1 MEVHV
6 MHSGSRFSLT
16 GVATSVGALFLV
28 VTSFGCAGVKAPGA
42 DSGGGGN
49 GGGGV
54 HPGAGGHIVQPCTG
68 PNGKCTDFP
77 TAPIVDQG
85 VSTSFCASPSNSGG
99 PCILEPQDGSLFPSN
114 WLRPRVN
121 ASGISGPMKVTVHAD
136 MEANDLVV
144 YTSGN
149 VWAMPKDIWVSLA
162 SHVQDAPI
170 TISVCG
176 TNGAQSTSTITIAP
190 AQAAGSMVFW
200 AANPAFADI
209 DEHTCQTA
217 PTPNCQNVASLLGFS
232 VGDETVEP
240 VLGIG
245 QVAQQSK
252 VDNGAPATVTCIGCH
267 SATPDKGFVTFV
279 DSYPWRTATASVEGA
294 TGMVPSGMQLTPA
307 ISASGLAT
315 LLQPGWGPFAFSL
328 NKSGNNPYW
337 QPGTMRIGIG
347 ALGLQNPLSPD
358 YSNLPDSN
366 DSPHLAWFNLDGAA
380 RPHQDIDQGNWAYAN
395 FDPTVT
401 DISSGKSLGF
411 IPHNGDLCG
420 NVPCGAGMPT
430 WSHDGKTIVYVS
442 TNAAQSGRFNMENP
456 DPPKI
461 GGAQAVHN
469 AFRLPGLTNLYSVP
483 FNNGNG
489 GTATPIAG
497 AASNQFEEYYPALS
511 SDDSMV
517 AFTSVPAGQAMYA
530 NPSAE
535 ISVVPTMGGA
545 ATRLKANDP
554 PSCSGKSS
562 PGVNNH
568 WSKWSPEV
576 ASGPKGKYYWMIFS
590 SNRAGLPP
598 VASSAGRPIQIS
610 QLYLAPILIG
620 GEQFTVTT
628 YPAIYLWNQPTN
640 SVNTTPAWET
650 FDIPVIGYQP

>member
-1 MEVHV
+1 

-16 GVATSVGALFLV
+16 GVATWAAALFLMV
-28 VTSFGCAGVKAPGA
+28 SAYGCAGVKAPGA
-42 DSGGGGN
+42 DSGGGG
-49 GGGGV
+49 GGV
-54 HPGAGGHIVQPCTG
+54 HPGSGGRGVTVQPCSG
-68 PNGKCTDFP
+68 PGGKCTDFP
-77 TAPIVDQG
+77 PGATADPG
-85 VSTSFCASPSNSGG
+85 VSMDFCATPSNSGG

-121 ASGISGPMKVTVHAD
+121 VSGINGPMKVTVHSD
-136 MEANDLVV
+136 KELNDLVV
-144 YTSGN
+144 YTASN
-149 VWAMPKDIWVSLA
+149 VWAMPKDIWMLLA
-162 SHVQDAPI
+162 GHVQDSPI

-190 AQAAGSMVFW
+190 AQATGSMVFW

-209 DEHTCQTA
+209 DEHACQTA
-217 PTPNCQNVASLLGFS
+217 PNSNCQNVASLLGFS
-232 VGDETVEP
+232 VGDETTES

-245 QVAQQSK
+245 QVAQTSK
-252 VDNGAPATVTCIGCH
+252 VDNGATAPVTCIGCH

-294 TGMVPSGMQLTPA
+294 TGMVPSGMQLQPA

-315 LLQPGWGPFAFSL
+315 LQQPGWGPFTFSL
-328 NKSGNNPYW
+328 NKGTNPYW
-337 QPGTMRIGIG
+337 VPGTMRIGVG
-347 ALGLQNPLSPD
+347 ALGLQNPLQPD
-358 YSNLPDSN
+358 YSNAPDQN
-366 DSPHLAWFNLDGAA
+366 DSPHLAWINLDGAA
-380 RPHQDIDQGNWAYAN
+380 RPHQDSDQGNWAYAN

-411 IPHNGDLCG
+411 IPHNGDMCG
-420 NVPCGAGMPT
+420 NVACGAGMPT
-430 WSHDGKTIVYVS
+430 WSHDGKNIVYVS
-442 TNAAQSGRFNMENP
+442 TNAGLSGRFNEEMP

-461 GGAQAVHN
+461 GGGQAAHN
-469 AFRLPGLTNLYSVP
+469 AFRVPGMTNLYSVP

-489 GTATPIAG
+489 GTATPIMG
-497 AASNQFEEYYPALS
+497 AASSQFEEYYPALS
-511 SDDSMV
+511 PDDKMV

-535 ISVVPTMGGA
+535 ISVVPTSGGT

-576 ASGPKGKYYWMIFS
+576 ATGSNGTYYWMIFS

-598 VASSAGRPIQIS
+598 GQSSAGRTIQIS
-610 QLYLAPILIG
+610 QLYLAPILVG
-620 GEQFTVTT
+620 GEQFSVTT

-650 FDIPVIGYQP
+650 FDIQVIGYQP